1 MSPSPCS
8 GSGCQGYPCASG
20 STGSRTR
27 PPPASTTSPR
37 KCEAPCF
44 VVGLPSAKACMPPRK
59 RACVPSQSPCVAG
72 TPWLRRAWV
81 PVRRP
86 CAGVGP
92 LVAYREGRAPCPLP
106 RTPCLSR
113 PTRTRAPSGARTL
126 HACVHPGGRAHT
138 RAHTHARAYAV
149 PPARHGRWA
158 FGIPVPMALM
168 LTADGH
174 TEAHAEGTGWKV
186 NVEVVAPL
194 AGLLVKYQGDVYD
207 AS

>member
-1 MSPSPCS
+1 MLRGWLAFGKGVHVHLASARVSPHNRRVWLARL
-8 GSGCQGYPCASG
+8 GYGAR
-20 STGSRTR
+20 GSR
-27 PPPASTTSPR
+27 S
-37 KCEAPCF
+37 
-44 VVGLPSAKACMPPRK
+44 VGRVL
-59 RACVPSQSPCVAG
+59 V
-72 TPWLRRAWV
+72 WV
-81 PVRRP
+81 PWSRP
-86 CAGVGP
+86 VEAVLP
-92 LVAYREGRAPCPLP
+92 APCPLLP
-106 RTPCLSR
+106 APCSLSLAAD
-113 PTRTRAPSGARTL
+113 THTRAHRRARTL
-126 HACVHPGGRAHT
+126 HAGIHPGGRAHT
-138 RAHTHARAYAV
+138 HARSYAV